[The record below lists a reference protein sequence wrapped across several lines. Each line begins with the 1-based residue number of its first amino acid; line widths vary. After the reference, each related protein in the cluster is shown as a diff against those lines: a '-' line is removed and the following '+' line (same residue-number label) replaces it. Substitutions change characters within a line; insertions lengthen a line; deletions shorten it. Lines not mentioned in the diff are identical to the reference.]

1 MRPTSRLA
9 LRTTGLVAMLLIS
22 GVPFLAQATPKAKP
36 AAKPAAK
43 AVAAA
48 PLPAPEKVTSVEG
61 ITEYRLGNGLR
72 VLLFP
77 DPSKPTITVN
87 ITYLVGSRHENYGET
102 GMAHLLEHLVFKP
115 SKKFSGKD
123 GAKTPVE
130 VLNSVGARFNGTT
143 WYDRTNYFVSFP
155 ASDANFDTILDLE
168 ADRMV
173 NANIAKKDLWDEET
187 KKGEMTVVRNEFE
200 IGENDPMG
208 VTLERTI
215 STAFDWHNYGKSTIG
230 ARADIENVNIERLQ
244 AFYRAYYQPDNA
256 VLLVA
261 GKFDEAQA
269 LAKINERFGRI
280 PRPTRALQQTYTL
293 DPIQDGERTI
303 TVRRVGDVQAVMSL
317 YKTPAGSD
325 PEAPAMQVLAYVM
338 GDTPSG
344 RLYKALVETKK
355 ASAVFPFAA
364 STKEPGFIL
373 FGAQVPKDGN
383 LEDARETLLKALEA
397 SKDQPITQEEVDR
410 AKQAI
415 LKQVDLTL
423 NASDRLGV
431 GMSEYIALGDWR
443 LFFLNRDRIKKVTP
457 IAVRAAAEKY
467 FKQSNRTVGQFI
479 PTAAPDRA
487 EIPAPKDVAAMV
499 KDYKGQAVVAQG
511 EAFDATPANIDS
523 RTVTFA
529 TAAGL
534 KVSLLAK
541 KTRGETVSATFN
553 LRLGTEQTLMNKGAA
568 GPLTGS
574 MLLRGTSKHTR
585 QQIKDEFDRLKAQVS
600 VNGSNELARVSITTI
615 KPNLPAVLELVTEVL
630 REPSFPASEL
640 ETLVKERVTQI
651 EEQKNE
657 PTSIAIT
664 AISRHMN
671 AHYPKGHPRYVDSL
685 EESVQD
691 LKAAKVE
698 DLKAFHQ
705 TFYGASAGE
714 LAVVGDFDPA
724 TLRKQVEG
732 AFGTWKAATSFTRIP
747 SKYMPTAAVNK
758 SFEAPDKANAFFV
771 AAFTMPLKESDPDYP
786 AMMLGDYMLG
796 GGALKSRLAD
806 RIRQKEGL
814 SYGVGS
820 QFNASPFD
828 PAASWNAYAMY
839 NPSNTAK
846 LETAFNEELAKVLK
860 DGFTAEEIKDAKTAW
875 LQAQASARAQDRELA
890 GRLAGNLFQGRT
902 MAWNA
907 GLEAKVQAL
916 TGEQILAAMKK
927 HFDPAKLSIVKAGDF
942 AKAAKD
948 AEKK

>member
-1 MRPTSRLA
+1 MRPSLHDT
-9 LRTTGLVAMLLIS
+9 LRTTGLVGALLTS
-22 GVPFLAQATPKAKP
+22 GVPFLAQSTPKARP
-36 AAKPAAK
+36 AAAIAVPAK
-43 AVAAA
+43 

-61 ITEYRLGNGLR
+61 ITEYRLDNGLR

-115 SKKFSGKD
+115 SRKFSGKD

-173 NANIAKKDLWDEET
+173 NANIAKKDLWDEEA

-200 IGENDPMG
+200 SGENDPIG

-215 STAFDWHNYGKSTIG
+215 SAAFDWHNYGKSTIG

-244 AFYRAYYQPDNA
+244 GFYRNYYQPDNA

-261 GKFDEAQA
+261 GKIDEAKS
-269 LAKINERFGRI
+269 LEKINQRFGRI
-280 PRPTRALQQTYTL
+280 PRPNRSIQRTYTL
-293 DPIQDGERTI
+293 DPVQDGERSV
-303 TVRRVGDVQAVMSL
+303 TVRRVGDVQAVMTV
-317 YKTPAGSD
+317 YKTPASSD
-325 PEAPAMQVLAYVM
+325 PGSAALQVLAYVM

-364 STKEPGFIL
+364 PTKEPGFIL

-383 LEDARETLLKALEA
+383 LEDARETLLKALESA
-397 SKDQPITQEEVDR
+397 KGQPITQEEVDR

-423 NASDRLGV
+423 NESDRLGV
-431 GMSEYIALGDWR
+431 GMSQYIALGDWR
-443 LFFLNRDRIKKVTP
+443 LFFLNRDRVKEVTAD
-457 IAVRAAAEKY
+457 AVRAAAQKY

-479 PTAAPDRA
+479 PTASPDRA
-487 EIPAPKDVAAMV
+487 EIPAPRDVDAMV
-499 KDYKGQAVVAQG
+499 KDYKGKAAVAQG
-511 EAFDATPANIDS
+511 EAFDASPANIDS
-523 RTVTFA
+523 RTTSFV

-534 KVSLLAK
+534 KVSFLPK
-541 KTRGETVSATFN
+541 KTRGETVTTTLM
-553 LRLGTEQTLMNKGAA
+553 LRFGNEQALMNKGAA
-568 GPLTGS
+568 GQLTGS
-574 MLLRGTSKHTR
+574 MLMRGTTKHTR

-600 VNGSNELARVSITTI
+600 VFGGDENARVSVTTT
-615 KPNLPAVLELVTEVL
+615 KANLPAALELVTEVL
-630 REPSFPASEL
+630 REPAFPAGEL
-640 ETLVKERVTQI
+640 ETLVKERITQL

-657 PTSIAIT
+657 PSFVASM
-664 AISRHMN
+664 ALQRHMN
-671 AHYPKGHPRYVDSL
+671 SHYPKGHPRYVDSL
-685 EESVQD
+685 EESLQN
-691 LKAAKVE
+691 LKAVKVE

-705 TFYGASAGE
+705 SFYGASAGE
-714 LAVVGDFDPA
+714 LAIVGDFDA
-724 TLRKQVEG
+724 TSLRKQIEG
-732 AFGTWKAATSFTRIP
+732 AFGGWKAAVPFTRIP
-747 SKYMPTAAVNK
+747 SRFVPAQPVNK
-758 SFEAPDKANAFFV
+758 SFETPDKANAFFM
-771 AAFTMPLKESDPDYP
+771 AAFTMPVKDSDPDYP
-786 AMMLGDYMLG
+786 ALLLGNYMLG

-820 QFNASPFD
+820 QFSANSLDAVANW
-828 PAASWNAYAMY
+828 AAFAIY
-839 NPSNTAK
+839 NPANLAK
-846 LETAFNEELAKVLK
+846 LEAAFQEELAKMLK
-860 DGFTAEEIKDAKTAW
+860 DGFTDQEIKDARTAW
-875 LQAQASARAQDRELA
+875 LQGQAASRAQDRELA
-890 GRLAGNLFQGRT
+890 GRLLTNLFVGRT
-902 MAWNA
+902 LAWQA
-907 GLEAKVQAL
+907 DLETKMQAL
-916 TGEQILAAMKK
+916 SREQITTALRR
-927 HFDPAKLSIVKAGDF
+927 HFDPSKISIMKAGDF